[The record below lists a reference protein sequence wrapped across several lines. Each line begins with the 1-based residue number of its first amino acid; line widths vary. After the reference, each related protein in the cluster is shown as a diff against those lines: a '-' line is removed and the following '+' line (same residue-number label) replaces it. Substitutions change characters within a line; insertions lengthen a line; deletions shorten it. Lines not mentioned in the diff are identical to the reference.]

1 MLFDTHIHLIYPNKL
16 DYPWLSEVPALNK
29 PYNYEEY
36 EIVANRLGIDGCF
49 HMEVDVGE
57 EDIKNETIM
66 LESLSVRPGSK
77 IKGIISA
84 CRPEQ
89 QDFNN
94 FLSWA
99 AEKTLIKGFRRVL
112 HVVLDDVSQSSL
124 FRENIKLLSNND
136 FTFDLCARADQL
148 PIVEELI
155 DACPNVKFI
164 LDHCGVPDIKNDIFS
179 SWAAAMKSISKRPNV
194 IAKISGVIAYGDAE
208 SWKLTDIKPYFDH
221 TVDVFGIDRII
232 WGSDSPVCQLGGG
245 LPTWVGLT
253 HTLTAEWSKS
263 ERQSFYREN
272 AYKLWNMKDN

>member
-1 MLFDTHIHLIYPNKL
+1 M
-16 DYPWLSEVPALNK
+16 
-29 PYNYEEY
+29 
-36 EIVANRLGIDGCF
+36 
-49 HMEVDVGE
+49 
-57 EDIKNETIM
+57 
-66 LESLSVRPGSK
+66 
-77 IKGIISA
+77 
-84 CRPEQ
+84 
-89 QDFNN
+89 
-94 FLSWA
+94 
-99 AEKTLIKGFRRVL
+99 
-112 HVVLDDVSQSSL
+112 SQSSL

-194 IAKISGVIAYGDAE
+194 IAKISGVIAYGDEE
-208 SWKLTDIKPYFDH
+208 SWKLSDIKPYFDH
-221 TVDVFGIDRII
+221 TVDVFGTDRII

-272 AYKLWNMKDN
+272 AYKIWNIKDN

>member
-1 MLFDTHIHLIYPNKL
+1 
-16 DYPWLSEVPALNK
+16 
-29 PYNYEEY
+29 
-36 EIVANRLGIDGCF
+36 
-49 HMEVDVGE
+49 
-57 EDIKNETIM
+57 M
-66 LESLSVRPGSK
+66 LESLSDRPGSK

-89 QDFNN
+89 KNFNN

-112 HVVLDDVSQSSL
+112 HVVSNDVSQSSL
-124 FRENIKLLSNND
+124 FRENIKRLSDTN

-179 SWAAAMKSISKRPNV
+179 SWASAMKNISKRPNV
-194 IAKISGVIAYGDAE
+194 TAKISGVIAYGDTE

-221 TVDVFGIDRII
+221 TVDVFGIDRIV

-253 HTLTAEWSKS
+253 HTLTAEWSKT
-263 ERQSFYREN
+263 ERRSFYREN
-272 AYKLWNMKDN
+272 AYKLWNMGDK

>member
-66 LESLSVRPGSK
+66 LESLSERPGSK

-112 HVVLDDVSQSSL
+112 HVVSDDVSQSSL

-208 SWKLTDIKPYFDH
+208 SWKLSDIKPYFDH
-221 TVDVFGIDRII
+221 TVDVFGTDRII

-272 AYKLWNMKDN
+272 AYKIWNMKDN

>member
-1 MLFDTHIHLIYPNKL
+1 M
-16 DYPWLSEVPALNK
+16 
-29 PYNYEEY
+29 
-36 EIVANRLGIDGCF
+36 
-49 HMEVDVGE
+49 DVRE
-57 EDIKNETIM
+57 EDIKNETTM
-66 LESLSVRPGSK
+66 LESLSNRPGSK

-112 HVVLDDVSQSSL
+112 HVVSDDVSQSSL
-124 FRENIKLLSNND
+124 FRENIKLLSNHD

-148 PIVEELI
+148 PIIEELI

-179 SWAAAMKSISKRPNV
+179 SWAAAMKSISTRPNV

-221 TVDVFGIDRII
+221 TVDVFGVDRII

-272 AYKLWNMKDN
+272 AYKLWSMRDK

>member
-1 MLFDTHIHLIYPNKL
+1 MLFDTHVHLIYPNKL
-16 DYPWLSEVPALNK
+16 DYPWLSEVPTLNK
-29 PYNYEEY
+29 SYTYEDY
-36 EIVANRLGIDGCF
+36 DLTANRFGIDTCF
-49 HMEVDVGE
+49 HMEVDVRE
-57 EDIKNETIM
+57 EDIKNETTM
-66 LESLSVRPGSK
+66 LESLSKRSGSK

-89 QDFNN
+89 QDFKK
-94 FLSWA
+94 FLNWS

-112 HVVLDDVSQSSL
+112 HVVSDDMTQSSL

-136 FTFDLCARADQL
+136 LTFDLCARADQL

-164 LDHCGVPDIKNDIFS
+164 LDHCGVPDIKNDMFS
-179 SWAAAMKSISKRPNV
+179 SWAVAMKSISKRPNV

-208 SWKLTDIKPYFDH
+208 SWKLKDIKPYFDH

-272 AYKLWNMKDN
+272 AYKLWSMRDT

>member
-16 DYPWLSEVPALNK
+16 DYPWLSEVPALSK

-36 EIVANRLGIDGCF
+36 EIVANRLGIDECF

-66 LESLSVRPGSK
+66 LESLSERPGSK

-112 HVVLDDVSQSSL
+112 HVVSDDVSQSSL

-221 TVDVFGIDRII
+221 TVDVFGVDRII

-272 AYKLWNMKDN
+272 AYKLWSMRDK

>member
-1 MLFDTHIHLIYPNKL
+1 M
-16 DYPWLSEVPALNK
+16 PALNQ
-29 PYNYEEY
+29 PYQYEEY
-36 EIVANRLGIDGCF
+36 EITANRLGIDACF
-49 HMEVDVGE
+49 HMEVDVRA
-57 EDIKNETIM
+57 EDIKNETTM
-66 LESLSVRPGSK
+66 LESLSDRPGSK

-89 QDFNN
+89 KNFNN

-112 HVVLDDVSQSSL
+112 HVVSNDVSQSSL
-124 FRENIKLLSNND
+124 FRENIKLLSDTN

-155 DACPNVKFI
+155 DDCPNVKFI
-164 LDHCGVPDIKNDIFS
+164 LDHCGVPDIKNNIFS

-194 IAKISGVIAYGDAE
+194 VVKISGVIAYGDAD
-208 SWKLTDIKPYFDH
+208 SWKLADIKPYFDH
-221 TVDVFGIDRII
+221 TVDVFGTDRII
-232 WGSDSPVCQLGGG
+232 WGSDSPVCQIGGG

-263 ERQSFYREN
+263 ERQSFYRKN
-272 AYKLWNMKDN
+272 AYKLWSMGDT

>member
-16 DYPWLSEVPALNK
+16 DYPWLSEVPALSK

-36 EIVANRLGIDGCF
+36 EIVANRLGIDECF

-66 LESLSVRPGSK
+66 LESLSERPGSK

-112 HVVLDDVSQSSL
+112 HVVSDDVSQSSL

-136 FTFDLCARADQL
+136 FTFALCARADQL

-208 SWKLTDIKPYFDH
+208 SWKLADIKPYFDH

>member
-1 MLFDTHIHLIYPNKL
+1 MLFDTHVHLIYPNKL
-16 DYPWLSEVPALNK
+16 DYPWLSEVPTLNK
-29 PYNYEEY
+29 SYTYEDY
-36 EIVANRLGIDGCF
+36 DLTANRFGIDTCF
-49 HMEVDVGE
+49 HMEVDVRE
-57 EDIKNETIM
+57 EDIKNETTM
-66 LESLSVRPGSK
+66 LESLSKRSGSK

-89 QDFNN
+89 QDFKK
-94 FLSWA
+94 FLNWS

-112 HVVLDDVSQSSL
+112 HVVSDDMTQSSL

-136 FTFDLCARADQL
+136 LTFDLCARADQL

-194 IAKISGVIAYGDAE
+194 TAKISGVIAYGDTE

-272 AYKLWNMKDN
+272 AYKLWSMRDT

>member
-66 LESLSVRPGSK
+66 LESLSERPGSK

-112 HVVLDDVSQSSL
+112 HVVSDDVSQSSL

>member
-16 DYPWLSEVPALNK
+16 DYPWLSEVPALSK

-36 EIVANRLGIDGCF
+36 EIVANRLGIDECF

-66 LESLSVRPGSK
+66 LESLSERPGSK

-112 HVVLDDVSQSSL
+112 HVVSDDVSQSSL

-194 IAKISGVIAYGDAE
+194 IAKISGVIAYGNAE

-221 TVDVFGIDRII
+221 TVDVFGVDRII

-272 AYKLWNMKDN
+272 AYKLWSMRDK